1 MGNSSL
7 GSDGGS
13 DARGRAYS
21 RGCRL
26 KDVGHQSKAFRQPSR
41 PIPASGKHC
50 YARHA
55 TCTLREATRILPHR
69 PSFSSC
75 LTWHQLDRSP
85 TLIGCN
91 HYANWCPIS
100 LVFFCRVCFLSS
112 FLSSCHWWLRHLGE
126 STRCKCLDSAI
137 CRRLCTQLAEL
148 SRSQKTLWLV
158 ATGYPTFPASPF
170 HLAFSA
176 LISCQPLFCT

>member
-1 MGNSSL
+1 MSQYIIIRLRITLQPTSCVAFRTFMGNSSL

-91 HYANWCPIS
+91 HYANCAPS
-100 LVFFCRVCFLSS
+100 LSS
-112 FLSSCHWWLRHLGE
+112 FSVVCVFCHLS
-126 STRCKCLDSAI
+126 
-137 CRRLCTQLAEL
+137 CR
-148 SRSQKTLWLV
+148 V
-158 ATGYPTFPASPF
+158 ATGGSVIWEKAQG
-170 HLAFSA
+170 ANA
-176 LISCQPLFCT
+176 LIPPSVDGYVHILPNFLDPKRRCG